1 MSAYSVLNLCKNGI
15 DIKLL
20 HESQM
25 EDLCKHIWSCCFRDC
40 NVAWLVQQ
48 FDPDWNIS
56 TTIGWIDVKCNI
68 HVPQEINPSDFCDPV
83 FSCNA
88 TMRLTFVFRSEKST
102 GWIAMKLGT
111 NMRVLW

>member
-1 MSAYSVLNLCKNGI
+1 MTFAERLGGRREETQDISTEVCAYSVLNLCKNRI

-25 EDLCKHIWSCCFRDC
+25 EKLCKHIWSCCFRDC

-56 TTIGWIDVKCNI
+56 TTIGWIDVKFNI
-68 HVPQEINPSDFCDPV
+68 
-83 FSCNA
+83 
-88 TMRLTFVFRSEKST
+88 L
-102 GWIAMKLGT
+102 L
-111 NMRVLW
+111 